1 MKNTIIILLL
11 LCALVSCG
19 TQRKV
24 VQQEVQNTR
33 TETRYERILVH
44 DTSYIEIP
52 VQTAE
57 KTVKDSTSHLENDYA
72 VSDASITSDGL
83 LYHSLRT
90 KAQKK
95 AVPVDKQIE
104 RKDSLVYVDKQV
116 NVPVPVEKELTKWQS
131 FKINYFGWLMAVL
144 FALLGYT
151 FRKPLLKLV
160 RRFI

>member
-1 MKNTIIILLL
+1 MKNTIITLLL

-24 VQQEVQNTR
+24 VQQEVQKTR

-131 FKINYFGWLMAVL
+131 FKIDYFGWLVAVL